1 MNGPAFEEVI
11 RDSPSGLNGANARH
25 HSSRAN
31 DERTESVYNWL
42 FFLKSAADPPST
54 EDVSLGDLE
63 EDGGNNKGPM
73 RNRHRNIFDARRHS
87 PVHSRAS
94 CCLVY
99 FRRFRTRAKR
109 RRFAKGS

>member
-11 RDSPSGLNGANARH
+11 RDSPSGLNGANARQH

-63 EDGGNNKGPM
+63 EDGGNKKGPM
-73 RNRHRNIFDARRHS
+73 RKDTETYLTRGDIRPCTAAHRAAYYIF
-87 PVHSRAS
+87 
-94 CCLVY
+94 
-99 FRRFRTRAKR
+99 TRAKR